1 MTDRSSVDAG
11 WQKLGTDLTHSGR
24 PNTPKEGIYVNP
36 PLERGSTVLF
46 PSLESMSRKGQERY
60 NHASIY
66 GAMGSPTQHELEKL
80 IAHIEGGTDCQIV
93 SSGLAACTTPLLA
106 FLKAGDHCLLAD
118 SVYGPTRRFA
128 ENMLKRFGV
137 EISYFPPCAS
147 RSEVEDYVQPNT
159 RIIFTESP
167 GSHTFEVQDIP
178 MLADVAHQH
187 GARLFLDNTWGF
199 GIFAPFE
206 HGVDVSI
213 QALTKYPSGHSDVI
227 AGAVTVADQASW
239 RILRDASIQLGQVA
253 GPDECWLTLR
263 GLRTMGV
270 RLAQQARTA
279 LQIATWLQERPEV
292 ALVLHP
298 ALPDCPGHNL
308 WKRDFTGAGSLFGVV
323 LTPTYTQQNMNRMI
337 DALRLFGIGA
347 SWGGYESLVLPTTGG
362 ITRDFGSEQPSDPAF
377 RLQIGLEN
385 AQDLIADL
393 EQAFNAL
400 HHPAP

>member
-1 MTDRSSVDAG
+1 MTDSSGVDTG
-11 WQKLGTDLTHSGR
+11 WQKLGTALTHAGR
-24 PNTPKEGIYVNP
+24 PKAPEGGVYVNP
-36 PLERGSTVLF
+36 PVERGSTVLF
-46 PSLESMSRKGQERY
+46 PSLESMGKRGLERY

-80 IAHIEGGTDCQIV
+80 IAQIEGGTDCQIV

-128 ENMLKRFGV
+128 ENMLRRFGV
-137 EISYFPPCAS
+137 DISYFPPCAS
-147 RSEVEDYVQPNT
+147 RAEVEDYIQPNT

-178 MLADVAHQH
+178 MLADVAHKN
-187 GARLFLDNTWGF
+187 GALLFLDNTWGF

-227 AGAVTVADQASW
+227 AGAITVADQACW
-239 RILRDASIQLGQVA
+239 RTLRDASIQLGQLA
-253 GPDECWLTLR
+253 GPDDCWLTLR

-292 ALVLHP
+292 AQVLHP
-298 ALPDCPGHNL
+298 ALPDCPGHAF

-323 LTPTYTQQNMNRMI
+323 LNNTYTQKNMERMI
-337 DALRLFGIGA
+337 NAMRLFGIGA

-362 ITRDFGSEQPSDPAF
+362 ITRSFGTEQPSDPAF

-385 AQDLIADL
+385 VQDLIADL

-400 HHPAP
+400 HHAL